1 MTFAKMGLCNCTEHW
16 WWCPPPGE
24 GQEPSPSGTRGPSL
38 ARVARGPPRPSQGYC
53 TLVDK
58 AGVEAPGVAQ
68 QKALRE
74 QGRQ

>member
-38 ARVARGPPRPSQGYC
+38 ARVARGPPPPKPGLLYAGGQGW
-53 TLVDK
+53 
-58 AGVEAPGVAQ
+58 G
-68 QKALRE
+68 
-74 QGRQ
+74 